1 VLEVLTVLA
10 VIVAGKELACNGHDG
25 EETIGLLQ
33 INNGLNYTIKLVMS
47 KTDIRFSSEFIL
59 SEFILFFTIIFVSL
73 KK

>member
-1 VLEVLTVLA
+1 MLEVLTVLA

-33 INNGLNYTIKLVMS
+33 INNGLNYTIKLVKS
-47 KTDIRFSSEFIL
+47 KTDIRFS